1 MRAPLPFD
9 VNKIESLIIISF
21 LDQETLKSYL
31 GFYFCGAEKSYQR
44 TYYLH
49 AIWSYKERWNFSTTE
64 ALCTG
69 SLNFPKNTNFPPFL
83 FLKIAQI

>member
-49 AIWSYKERWNFSTTE
+49 AIWSYKERWNFY
-64 ALCTG
+64 CTG
-69 SLNFPKNTNFPPFL
+69 PLNFPKNTNFPPL